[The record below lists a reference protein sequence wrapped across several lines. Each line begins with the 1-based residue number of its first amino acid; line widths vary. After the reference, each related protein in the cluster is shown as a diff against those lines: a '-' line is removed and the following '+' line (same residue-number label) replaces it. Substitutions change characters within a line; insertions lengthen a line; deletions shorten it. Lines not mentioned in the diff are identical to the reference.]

1 MRRSNVLGLVYYS
14 HHLLA
19 TEHHCF
25 LKGTT
30 DLHEGLQRLVRLAA
44 IQKCKDKGEVV
55 VGRNSKWTKG
65 LTAKKMRV

>member
-1 MRRSNVLGLVYYS
+1 MEMRRSNVLGMVCFS
-14 HHLLA
+14 HQWLA

-30 DLHEGLQRLVRLAA
+30 DLHEGLQRLGRLAA

-65 LTAKKMRV
+65 LTAKR